1 MTLQQIRYAI
11 VIAEAGSI
19 NKAAEV
25 LYVTQPSLTS
35 AVRELEKEIGEKI
48 FDRGRNGVSVTEEGL
63 DFLMHARRLYQD
75 YENILNVFGK
85 GEQKKEK
92 FNVSTQHFSIT
103 EKAFVNLI
111 NEIDIQEYEFDVFET
126 TSKEVIDD
134 VSSYKSEIGIL
145 VLNYYNKS
153 IIEKV
158 LKNMGLSYY
167 HLKSCELKVYIS
179 ASHPLADKNSISV
192 KELLDYPCLLFEH
205 SDNISFHYAKEVLN
219 IKDFSKIVMLSDRAS
234 MLDLLINLNGYT
246 LCSNIIFEE
255 LSGKD
260 YVAIPLEVDTV
271 EKNIEIGYITREGS
285 RLSKIGELY
294 IEKIKEYI
302 GL

>member
-11 VIAEAGSI
+11 AIAEAGSI

-35 AVRELEKEIGEKI
+35 AVRELEKEIGIKI

-92 FNVSTQHFSIT
+92 FNVSTQHYSIA

-145 VLNYYNKS
+145 VLNYYNKF

-158 LKNMGLSYY
+158 LKNMGLSYH

-192 KELLDYPCLLFEH
+192 KELFDYPCLLFEH

-246 LCSNIIFEE
+246 LCSNFIFEE